1 MGPLTR
7 RGWLVLGAALGLYAV
22 SAGFGIREGFV
33 LAVGLALAA
42 LLALLHVRFGAR
54 PMELARSVPGEH
66 REGDPLAVRVELQP
80 RSGLVPMRAVVVDDV
95 AQAGEREALCR
106 RRGRRLV
113 GSYRVGAMPR
123 GRYVLEGARL
133 RVIDPFGLAR
143 AEQTLDGRD
152 VLLVYPR
159 LTHIPR
165 PVALGLGGV
174 GGSRRFLVSRVS
186 GADLHGVRDWQPGE
200 SLRQVHWKT
209 TARRGR
215 LMVKELEDSPR
226 EAAIVVLDAG
236 SAGEAGR
243 PPDSSFEQCVRVAGS
258 LAHALVLA
266 GERTALVTLGATR
279 QRRVATS
286 PADWPALLELLAT
299 VRPDGT
305 RPLAAA
311 LGDGS
316 DLDALRLL
324 IVTADFGPAAAG
336 RIAALAGARRDA
348 AVAWI
353 DRSGWD
359 DGSAEAGEAAT
370 AGCQRAGVPVLRVRR
385 GDDLAAALSAPLRAE
400 EAARA
405 LA

>member
-1 MGPLTR
+1 
-7 RGWLVLGAALGLYAV
+7 VV
-22 SAGFGIREGFV
+22 SSAFGIREGFV

-42 LLALLHVRFGAR
+42 LLAALYAWLATR
-54 PMELARSVPGEH
+54 PMDLVRTVPGEH
-66 REGDPLAVRVELQP
+66 REGDPLSVQVELRPTSGVAPP
-80 RSGLVPMRAVVVDDV
+80 RALVVDDV
-95 AQAGEREALCR
+95 AQAGERQAPCR
-106 RRGRRLV
+106 RRGGRLV
-113 GSYRVGAMPR
+113 GAYRVGAMPR

-133 RVIDPFGLAR
+133 RVEDPFGLAR
-143 AEQTLDGRD
+143 AEQPLARRD

-159 LTHIPR
+159 LTHIAR
-165 PVALGLGGV
+165 PVALGLGAL

-226 EAAIVVLDAG
+226 EAAVVVLDA
-236 SAGEAGR
+236 SAAGEAGQ

-266 GERTALVTLGATR
+266 GERTALVALGAAR
-279 QRRVATS
+279 QRRVASS
-286 PADWPALLELLAT
+286 PADWPAMLELLAS

-316 DLDALRLL
+316 DFDALRLV
-324 IVTADFGPAAAG
+324 IVTADLGPAAAA
-336 RIAALAGARRDA
+336 RIAALAGARREA
-348 AVAWI
+348 AVVWI

-359 DGSAEAGEAAT
+359 GGDSGAGEAAT
-370 AGCQRAGVPVLRVRR
+370 ARCLRAGVPVLRVRR
-385 GDDLAAALSAPLRAE
+385 GDDLTAALGAPVRAQ